1 MAKNFTDIVLQ
12 FLNRYHRIILFVFIP
27 LLSLAMHF
35 KIFTWDIQ
43 GTHAWRQTETQTMIR
58 NFAEEDFNIL
68 NPRVNN
74 NGDGND
80 IFRMEFPLM
89 QWIYAVFFKI
99 FGDHIIISRILT
111 WLTGLFCIF
120 GFYRLCYGFTRSPVA
135 SLLCTWAFTMAPTFF
150 FYTMNPMPDIM
161 AFCFSIWGLVF
172 FFRWVRHRQWKDI
185 ILSIIFFTLGTL
197 VKLPFIIYFS
207 LIGGYEIIRLFR
219 TRFQN
224 VKEMLLVAILSLA
237 ILSPALAWYI
247 WVIPTWTGNG
257 IVQGLLALKASQV
270 PELLSILWYN
280 LTQVFPKL
288 LLNLYTLPLFILG
301 VYFIFRKRYYK
312 RPLFP
317 LFLIWALAVIAYYLF
332 EANMIDRWHDYY
344 LFPFVPEIFLIVL
357 YAIHQLLQGKRF
369 IGLALVLILCILM
382 PFQTAHYSYGRWKI
396 GAENHE
402 DIGFVKYKKE
412 LRNAVPDTSLVIVAN
427 DISPFIYL
435 YHIHKKGWAV
445 MNYWMWGDTLANRIK
460 HGARYFYC
468 DSRRLDEDPGI
479 RKHLDHLI
487 MQRDSI
493 KVWALKTE

>member
-1 MAKNFTDIVLQ
+1 M
-12 FLNRYHRIILFVFIP
+12 
-27 LLSLAMHF
+27 AMHF
-35 KIFTWDIQ
+35 KIFTWDLQ

-58 NFAEEDFNIL
+58 NFAEKDFNIL

-74 NGDGND
+74 QGDGSD

-89 QWIYAVFFKI
+89 QWIYAIFFKL

-120 GFYRLCYGFTRSPVA
+120 GFYRLCYGFTRSPAA
-135 SLLCTWAFTMAPTFF
+135 SLIGSWAFTFGPTFF

-172 FFRWVRHRQWKDI
+172 FFKWIRQRHWKDVV
-185 ILSIIFFTLGTL
+185 LCIIFFTLSTL
-197 VKLPFIIYFS
+197 VKLPFIIYFV
-207 LIGGYEIIRLFR
+207 LLAVDELIRLFKS
-219 TRFQN
+219 RFQSI
-224 VKEMLLVAILSLA
+224 KELLIVLVLGLL

-247 WVIPTWTGNG
+247 WVIPTWHGNG
-257 IVQGLLALKASQV
+257 IVQGLLALTASQM
-270 PELLSILWYN
+270 PELFAVLWYN

-288 LLNLYTLPLFILG
+288 LLNMYTLPLFLLG
-301 VYFIFRKRYYK
+301 AFFIFSKGYFR
-312 RPLFP
+312 RPMFP
-317 LFLIWALAVIAYYLF
+317 LFLAWALAVIAYYVF

-344 LFPFVPEIFLIVL
+344 LLPFVPQIFLIVL
-357 YAIHQLLQGKRF
+357 YGVSQLLKTRRLIWLLG
-369 IGLALVLILCILM
+369 ILVLCILM
-382 PFQTAHYSYGRWKI
+382 PFETAHYSYARWKI
-396 GAENHE
+396 GPNDE
-402 DIGFVKYKKE
+402 DASFMKYKKD

-445 MNYWMWGDTLANRIK
+445 MNYWMWGDTMADRIH

-468 DSRRLDEDPGI
+468 DTRKLDNDPGI

-493 KVWALKTE
+493 KVWALKRE